1 MEKQIKKILM
11 VISYPDTR
19 LKKELESFKKNG
31 YEVSLIIWERSWPLL
46 IDNEVEVKRFK
57 LNVPVG
63 HIKTL
68 FYFPFWW
75 CFLVYWLLKMN
86 WDVIHSVNFDT
97 FFFSIIIAKIKGKP
111 VVYDIFDFYGDMME
125 GFLRPI
131 ISNLD
136 KFIMKFADVIIIAD
150 DSRIT
155 QISKNLDNAI
165 ITVNNSPEE
174 GLFQRNNIIK
184 DDGKEFKIFLGGKI
198 NEERGTDLIISAIKD
213 MSDVQL
219 IVKGFCSEVKYKNR
233 LLALIDDMKNVN
245 MDLNGVPYE
254 VITQNMLKADLT
266 IALYDPSIPNNKY
279 ASPNK
284 LFESMASGIPIIV
297 NDNTPM
303 ANIVKEENCGLIVPF
318 ENSNALREAI
328 LRIKNN
334 QTLKQKL
341 GDNGQIA
348 YNNKYNWTIMEQR
361 LMSTYDQFVGVERI
375 NAD

>member
-1 MEKQIKKILM
+1 MFNNRK
-11 VISYPDTR
+11 SY
-19 LKKELESFKKNG
+19 SG
-31 YEVSLIIWERSWPLL
+31 
-46 IDNEVEVKRFK
+46 
-57 LNVPVG
+57 
-63 HIKTL
+63 
-68 FYFPFWW
+68 
-75 CFLVYWLLKMN
+75 
-86 WDVIHSVNFDT
+86 
-97 FFFSIIIAKIKGKP
+97 AK
-111 VVYDIFDFYGDMME
+111 
-125 GFLRPI
+125 
-131 ISNLD
+131 
-136 KFIMKFADVIIIAD
+136 
-150 DSRIT
+150 
-155 QISKNLDNAI
+155 
-165 ITVNNSPEE
+165 
-174 GLFQRNNIIK
+174 
-184 DDGKEFKIFLGGKI
+184 
-198 NEERGTDLIISAIKD
+198 
-213 MSDVQL
+213 
-219 IVKGFCSEVKYKNR
+219 VKYKNR
-233 LLALIDDMKNVN
+233 LLALINDMKNVN

-334 QTLKQKL
+334 QSLKQKL

>member
-68 FYFPFWW
+68 IHFPFWW

-125 GFLRPI
+125 GFLRLI

-184 DDGKEFKIFLGGKI
+184 DDG
-198 NEERGTDLIISAIKD
+198 
-213 MSDVQL
+213 
-219 IVKGFCSEVKYKNR
+219 
-233 LLALIDDMKNVN
+233 
-245 MDLNGVPYE
+245 
-254 VITQNMLKADLT
+254 
-266 IALYDPSIPNNKY
+266 
-279 ASPNK
+279 
-284 LFESMASGIPIIV
+284 
-297 NDNTPM
+297 
-303 ANIVKEENCGLIVPF
+303 
-318 ENSNALREAI
+318 
-328 LRIKNN
+328 
-334 QTLKQKL
+334 
-341 GDNGQIA
+341 
-348 YNNKYNWTIMEQR
+348 
-361 LMSTYDQFVGVERI
+361 
-375 NAD
+375 

>member
-1 MEKQIKKILM
+1 M
-11 VISYPDTR
+11 
-19 LKKELESFKKNG
+19 
-31 YEVSLIIWERSWPLL
+31 
-46 IDNEVEVKRFK
+46 
-57 LNVPVG
+57 
-63 HIKTL
+63 
-68 FYFPFWW
+68 
-75 CFLVYWLLKMN
+75 
-86 WDVIHSVNFDT
+86 
-97 FFFSIIIAKIKGKP
+97 GK
-111 VVYDIFDFYGDMME
+111 V
-125 GFLRPI
+125 
-131 ISNLD
+131 
-136 KFIMKFADVIIIAD
+136 
-150 DSRIT
+150 
-155 QISKNLDNAI
+155 
-165 ITVNNSPEE
+165 
-174 GLFQRNNIIK
+174 
-184 DDGKEFKIFLGGKI
+184 FKIFLGGKI
-198 NEERGTDLIISAIKD
+198 NEERGTDWIISAIKD

-284 LFESMASGIPIIV
+284 LFEAMASGIPIIV

-334 QTLKQKL
+334 QTLKQEL